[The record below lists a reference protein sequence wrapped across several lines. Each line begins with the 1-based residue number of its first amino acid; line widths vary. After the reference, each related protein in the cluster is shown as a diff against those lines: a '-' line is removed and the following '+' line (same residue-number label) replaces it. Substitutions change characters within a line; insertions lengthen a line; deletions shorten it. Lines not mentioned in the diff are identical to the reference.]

1 MCTVCSTPK
10 RASHCEPPHVVVLAP
25 VFLVIHQA
33 FHLPLTRLPAR
44 RCECKAHRSW
54 KSVVAS
60 KEEATSSSSSGTVV
74 SVPVSAYKNQPLH
87 EQRSSVAHMSQKSA
101 FQIDLARDRQ
111 QRYRQS
117 APPKCHVR
125 RSRGSMVGPVCGGAR
140 MEALSSFLCSN
151 ADALRFCERVDAKH
165 TCWGKRESCPTSAF
179 LATVSLFF
187 NVADSPPPLALR
199 QTLNAAV
206 LLPMLVTTVFKNCSE
221 RHHW

>member
-1 MCTVCSTPK
+1 M
-10 RASHCEPPHVVVLAP
+10 
-25 VFLVIHQA
+25 
-33 FHLPLTRLPAR
+33 
-44 RCECKAHRSW
+44 
-54 KSVVAS
+54 VAS

-87 EQRSSVAHMSQKSA
+87 EQCSSVAHMSQKSA

-125 RSRGSMVGPVCGGAR
+125 RSRGSMVEPVCGGAR

-165 TCWGKRESCPTSAF
+165 TCAKGN
-179 LATVSLFF
+179 LVL
-187 NVADSPPPLALR
+187 LALFWQR
-199 QTLNAAV
+199 CLCSSTLPTHLHLWHCV
-206 LLPMLVTTVFKNCSE
+206 RLSTRPFSFPCWSRWCSKIVRNGTIGE
-221 RHHW
+221 YNS